1 MTVRSMRQQII
12 DDNFDYF
19 VEKVKKPMMLAIVKL
34 GKLWPEPKWNNLD
47 HPSSQILLEAMEQY
61 VKFERIEGIRKDMM
75 MTAFRV
81 VIAVYDHDPFYRHRL
96 RWLIKLLTTATA
108 TVRWN
113 MDEEAVPFP
122 HLWDGPDQN

>member
-1 MTVRSMRQQII
+1 MVRTMRQQII
-12 DDNFDYF
+12 DDKFDYF
-19 VEKVKKPMMLAIVKL
+19 VKKVKLPTMLTIVQL
-34 GKLWPEPKWNNLD
+34 GKLWPKPKWNNLD
-47 HPSSQILLEAMEQY
+47 QPSSQILLEAMEQY

-81 VIAVYDHDPFYRHRL
+81 IIAVYDHDSFYRHRL
-96 RWLIKLLTTATA
+96 RWLIKLLTTATS

-113 MDEEAVPFP
+113 MDEEAVPTP